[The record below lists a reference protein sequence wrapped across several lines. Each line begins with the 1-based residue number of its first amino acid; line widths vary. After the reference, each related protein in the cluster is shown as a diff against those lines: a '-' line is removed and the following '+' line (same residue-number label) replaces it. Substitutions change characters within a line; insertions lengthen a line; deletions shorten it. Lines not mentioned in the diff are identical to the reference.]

1 MACQDAQGAHLIACP
16 VHQNTRRARGST
28 ASGARIVAAF
38 VAAAV
43 NLVRTLTACSGVRD
57 FRLQQAMEHV
67 GTPPTAAAVEPIPAE
82 QIVSALS
89 AVAATR
95 HGQVQS
101 HQQRD
106 GGNSRAAADALR
118 ACVHMATHH
127 SSVESAAFWLSFL
140 ASGGLD
146 ALFSALSCLPS
157 DDKPRAVEAAVRLV
171 SVSQA
176 NGDVEDAVR
185 DWMPR
190 APQYLSEAYLE
201 VQLQPAAIV
210 GESRLR
216 SGVGRRG
223 PRCDADDSRVC
234 YDAPCCRQRRQV
246 HGGTAAA
253 FRSQQMHV
261 EARCAR
267 LCCVSAAVGVSAF
280 LQCDRRRVHWPSG
293 VCRPLCRGCDRVT
306 AHHGEHA
313 TS

>member
-1 MACQDAQGAHLIACP
+1 
-16 VHQNTRRARGST
+16 
-28 ASGARIVAAF
+28 
-38 VAAAV
+38 
-43 NLVRTLTACSGVRD
+43 
-57 FRLQQAMEHV
+57 MEQV
-67 GTPPTAAAVEPIPAE
+67 GTPQTPAAVEPNAVE

-89 AVAATR
+89 AVAAMH

-118 ACVHMATHH
+118 ACVDVATAH
-127 SSVESAAFWLSFL
+127 SSTDAESATFWLSFV
-140 ASGGLD
+140 ASGGID
-146 ALFSALSCLPS
+146 ALFSALSHLPS
-157 DDKPRAVEAAVRLV
+157 DCKPRAVEAAVRLV

-176 NGDVEDAVR
+176 NGAVEDAVR

-201 VQLQPAAIV
+201 VQLQPAASV

-223 PRCDADDSRVC
+223 PRCDADGSRVC
-234 YDAPCCRQRRQV
+234 HDAPCCRQRRQV

-261 EARCAR
+261 EARCASL
-267 LCCVSAAVGVSAF
+267 LCQCCCRRFGVLAV
-280 LQCDRRRVHWPSG
+280 
-293 VCRPLCRGCDRVT
+293 
-306 AHHGEHA
+306 
-313 TS
+313 